1 MTPAE
6 KIAAMPRPAAPAD
19 LSRVSTWTADQKA
32 WASLRIAE
40 KAIAA
45 ASETYAQARD
55 SRDLEARVELSKIAG
70 RYLAAA
76 TYWQEVANGTN
87 PKAPAFLNAVLVS
100 SYEQTNGRVRP
111 HKVRNPGPKDWGVF
125 SGR

>member
-6 KIAAMPRPAAPAD
+6 KIAAMPRPATPAD
-19 LSRVSTWTADQKA
+19 LSRVSTWTEDQKA

-45 ASETYAQARD
+45 ASETYAQAREA
-55 SRDLEARVELSKIAG
+55 RDLEARVELSKIAG

-76 TYWQEVANGTN
+76 IYWQEVANGTN
-87 PKAPAFLNAVLVS
+87 PKVPTFLNAVLVS
-100 SYEQTNGRVRP
+100 SYEQTNGRVRR
-111 HKVRNPGPKDWGVF
+111 HKVRNAGPKDWGVF